1 MAPAHFWGTMSLSK
15 VNPWRCVLMREIGI
29 THQLSFSPN
38 STMNQDRGQFSEITV
53 CDLSLR
59 LFFLSRTNPVA
70 KMGIVYDS
78 FQKEQLSATL
88 TDR

>member
-1 MAPAHFWGTMSLSK
+1 MS
-15 VNPWRCVLMREIGI
+15 
-29 THQLSFSPN
+29 
-38 STMNQDRGQFSEITV
+38 QFSDITV
-53 CDLSLR
+53 CD

-88 TDR
+88 ALPKIALAVLRVHES